1 MSKNIYRVNKKSDLD
16 EIMKNHFYKP
26 VCIIFA
32 SKSADT
38 KLYTDIT
45 GTLASM
51 SKHLTYLMI
60 VFIDFDDFIDNN
72 NFFADIKSN
81 VPFFLAF
88 FKGKNIMSEQDK
100 ENFIPLVVNHMD
112 QIHKSYLNKLIQT
125 FNQNQEVNQESNENI
140 QQNQGSQ
147 NNLEKEINDEENED
161 IHSSHTENLSKDSVS
176 SKSHKSNKSSSSESS
191 KKSSSSESSKK
202 SSSSESLKKSK
213 VKSKKTSKSDSSSDN
228 ESSNS
233 RERIIKEKA
242 KLKKIKELQKLKELL
257 KN

>member
-32 SKSADT
+32 SKSVDT
-38 KLYTDIT
+38 KLYSDIT
-45 GTLASM
+45 GTLSSM

-60 VFIDFDDFIDNN
+60 VLIDFDDFIDNN

-125 FNQNQEVNQESNENI
+125 FNQSQEVNQQSTENV
-140 QQNQGSQ
+140 QQNQSLQ
-147 NNLEKEINDEENED
+147 NNLEKEINDEPIDELNND
-161 IHSSHTENLSKDSVS
+161 VHSSHSENSSKQSKS
-176 SKSHKSNKSSSSESS
+176 SKSSSSS
-191 KKSSSSESSKK
+191 KKSSNSESSK
-202 SSSSESLKKSK
+202 SNSSESLKKKSK
-213 VKSKKTSKSDSSSDN
+213 KKSKKTTKSDNLSD
-228 ESSNS
+228 EELSNS
-233 RERIIKEKA
+233 GERIVKEKA